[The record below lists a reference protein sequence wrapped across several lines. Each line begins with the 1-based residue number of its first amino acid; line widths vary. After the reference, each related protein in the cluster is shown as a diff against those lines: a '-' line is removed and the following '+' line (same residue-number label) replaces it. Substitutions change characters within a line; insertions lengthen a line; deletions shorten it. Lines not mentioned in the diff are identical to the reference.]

1 MVTAIA
7 VGKDGVSRIVRFVC
21 VDSESY
27 ASWKGFLRGLRERR
41 LFGVQRMTPDAH
53 GGIVRAVRELFPDAA
68 WQRCVVHLER
78 DVIDACPTR
87 AKRAAA
93 GRGLH
98 AVFDEDDPARV
109 RALYQA
115 ACGVI
120 SSLSPD
126 AGRIMEGAEADALAY
141 LDFPEA
147 HRRRIRTNNVQER
160 TNREIKRRTRVVQ
173 SFPSEAAL
181 VRLVGAVCC
190 EASEDWSSRR
200 YMEPSAIEGLWERE
214 AAPVPDPTDEQ
225 LSRARSSI
233 IALSGLD
240 EAAMAA

>member
-1 MVTAIA
+1 M
-7 VGKDGVSRIVRFVC
+7 
-21 VDSESY
+21 
-27 ASWKGFLRGLRERR
+27 
-41 LFGVQRMTPDAH
+41 
-53 GGIVRAVRELFPDAA
+53 
-68 WQRCVVHLER
+68 
-78 DVIDACPTR
+78 IDACPTR

-93 GRGLH
+93 GRVLH

-120 SSLSPD
+120 SKLSAD
-126 AGRIMEGAEADALAY
+126 AGRIMEGAEADVLAY
-141 LDFPEA
+141 LDFPGA

-160 TNREIKRRTRVVQ
+160 CNREIKRRARVVQ
-173 SFPSEAAL
+173 SFPSEEAL

-214 AAPVPDPTDEQ
+214 AAPAPEPTGEQ
-225 LSRARSSI
+225 VSRARARI
-233 IALSGLD
+233 VALSGLD
-240 EAAMAA
+240 EGALAA